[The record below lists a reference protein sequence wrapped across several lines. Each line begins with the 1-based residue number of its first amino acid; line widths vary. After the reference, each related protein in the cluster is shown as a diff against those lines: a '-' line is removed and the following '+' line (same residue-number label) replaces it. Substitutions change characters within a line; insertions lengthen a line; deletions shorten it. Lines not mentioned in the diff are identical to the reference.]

1 MMIDGSSVRRHAHR
15 DFESEL
21 RALNEALL
29 AMAGRVEQM
38 IGQSVRAL
46 FDRDGAAAER
56 VRAAD
61 RLVND
66 AEKEID
72 GMCLRILARRQPM
85 GSDLRLLTRVLK
97 MVTDIER
104 MGDLA
109 VNLSRQATGLA
120 ALGRPDIGVHPGIE
134 RMAEVVRAML
144 SDALDAFVE
153 RDPKRARDVIARD
166 DEVDRLQAQICADML
181 ERMRAQPEQLGV
193 GLHVQEAAKYL
204 ERMGDHATNLA
215 EQVVFLVHA
224 EDIRH
229 LPLGA

>member
-1 MMIDGSSVRRHAHR
+1 MTAATASRHIHR

-29 AMAGRVEQM
+29 AMGGRVEQM
-38 IGQSVRAL
+38 IGQAARAV
-46 FDRDGAAAER
+46 FERDPAVAER
-56 VRAAD
+56 VREAD
-61 RLVND
+61 RRVNE
-66 AEKEID
+66 AEIEID

-85 GSDLRLLTRVLK
+85 GSDLRLLTRALK

-104 MGDLA
+104 IGDLA
-109 VNLSRQATGLA
+109 VNLGRQASGLA
-120 ALGRPDIGVHPGIE
+120 AAGRPDIGVHPAIE
-134 RMAEVVRAML
+134 RMAEIVRSML

-153 RDPKRARDVIARD
+153 RDTVLAHSVIERD
-166 DEVDRLQAQICADML
+166 DEVDDLHDVVCRDMF
-181 ERMRAQPEQLGV
+181 ERMRNQPEALAV
-193 GLHVQEAAKYL
+193 GMHVSEAARFL

-229 LPLGA
+229 P